1 MSLKR
6 KLRII
11 SAGMFAAAVIF
22 VLCAL
27 SNPGLGRTIYIG
39 GFAFGA
45 KQWRVCYAAYVLIML
60 SLFIASFFA
69 KKKKDG

>member
-1 MSLKR
+1 MSLKT

-11 SAGMFAAAVIF
+11 SAAMFAIAVAF

-39 GFAFGA
+39 SFAFGA
-45 KQWRVCYAAYVLIML
+45 RQWRFCYAVYVIVMI
-60 SLFIASFFA
+60 SLFIASFFV